1 MFKKNK
7 TLSIFGI
14 LFAVAISA
22 LDFKS
27 GGTFDCLKTID
38 IIKLVI
44 LGALGGITI
53 FLLVKSLLDGSYG
66 E

>member
-1 MFKKNK
+1 MFKKNNP
-7 TLSIFGI
+7 LSIFGI

-22 LDFKS
+22 LDFTF

-38 IIKLVI
+38 IIKLII

-53 FLLVKSLLDGSYG
+53 FFLAKSLLDGSYG